1 MEIIHMNQQH
11 TGRATATL
19 AAAALLFTAGCADM
33 SETQRGTA
41 AGAGIGA
48 AAGAVL
54 GSATGHRA
62 GSSAVVGGMIG
73 AVVGNLWSKRMED
86 RKKAMEQATQ
96 GTGIEVSRTADDQL
110 KLNVPNDIS
119 FDLNSAAVK
128 PQLRTVLDTFASSLQ
143 GDAQARLEIVGHTDS
158 SGSDAINNPLSVE
171 RAQAVRDYLAGRGVS
186 PTRMQTA
193 GRGEREPVADNT
205 SDAGR
210 ARNRRVE
217 VFLREPAPS

>member
-1 MEIIHMNQQH
+1 MTQRALRISLYVTWQGTAHRTGGRILCAAAPCHGAVFVEINILNQRI

-54 GSATGHRA
+54 GSATGNRA
-62 GSSAVVGGMIG
+62 GGSAVVGGMIG

-96 GTGIEVSRTADDQL
+96 GTGIEVSRTA
-110 KLNVPNDIS
+110 
-119 FDLNSAAVK
+119 
-128 PQLRTVLDTFASSLQ
+128 
-143 GDAQARLEIVGHTDS
+143 EI
-158 SGSDAINNPLSVE
+158 
-171 RAQAVRDYLAGRGVS
+171 
-186 PTRMQTA
+186 
-193 GRGEREPVADNT
+193 
-205 SDAGR
+205 GR
-210 ARNRRVE
+210 ASCRERVCLA
-217 VFLREPAPS
+217 V